1 MEYDFSTLSADQI
14 EKLAKRLTSINK
26 SFINEY
32 KLAMNVINSQGVND
46 HYDEVMNELKD
57 IFSDQVTKCES
68 LYVTTL
74 GKVHQILRKY
84 L

>member
-26 SFINEY
+26 SFISEY
-32 KLAMNVINSQGVND
+32 KLALNVINSQGIND
-46 HYDEVMNELKD
+46 HYDEVMNELTN
-57 IFSDQVTKCES
+57 IFSDQVGACES